1 MKHSQRATHGEV
13 MPSFIAPMLRERL
26 TIFST
31 PRRGRWSPKPVYR
44 LALETALEQINAL
57 P

>member
-57 P
+57 Q